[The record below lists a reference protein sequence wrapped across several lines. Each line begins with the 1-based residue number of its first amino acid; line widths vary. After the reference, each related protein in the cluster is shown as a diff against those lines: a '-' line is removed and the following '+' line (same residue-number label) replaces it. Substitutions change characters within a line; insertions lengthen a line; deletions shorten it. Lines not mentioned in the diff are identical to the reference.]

1 MYNKVLVPLDGSKES
16 ETAVGSAIQQL
27 SPDGELILLKVV
39 APAKTQTLGGHLI
52 TGDQIDA
59 VELSRATAYLK
70 NVMHQIG
77 EEDSD
82 HRRCEAIIGT
92 SVPQAIVDFA
102 ARAGVDLIVMYTHD
116 RKGLAGLIK
125 RSIAKQVEQHAPM
138 DVKMCRPQEM
148 AVAT

>member
-16 ETAVGSAIQQL
+16 EAAVGSAIQHL

-39 APAKTQTLGGHLI
+39 PPAKTQTVGGHLI

-59 VELSRATAYLK
+59 VELSRAAAYLK
-70 NVMHQIG
+70 NMLHQTG
-77 EEDSD
+77 EEGSD
-82 HRRCEAIIGT
+82 RRRCETIIGA

-102 ARAGVDLIVMYTHD
+102 TSADVDLIVMFTHD

-125 RSIAKQVEQHAPM
+125 RSIARQVEQRAPM
-138 DVKMCRPQEM
+138 EVKMCRPREM